1 VGPDQEALIMKTK
14 KTIIFTFLILSCLYT
29 YSQFYKVYGYQPAEA
44 GEIELVIWNSYIP
57 SSNVLY
63 DYFGEELSREGL
75 LAHSLELEYGLSNR
89 FGVALYFDF
98 EDPKGGNFRFVR
110 TKAIM
115 AHYALFDKGSR
126 PVDIAIYLEYIIH
139 NKDYKDYEELE
150 IRLILEKDIGAF
162 RIDVNPI
169 FEKKTSGSTVDEGLE
184 FNYAV
189 GFYYQPDGEGMLLT
203 KNLTIR
209 PGLEFYG
216 KMGEIS
222 DFKPWKEQHH
232 YIFPT
237 LDFLI
242 GNRLH
247 WHTGVGFG
255 LTDASDK
262 ITIKSILSFILKF

>member
-1 VGPDQEALIMKTK
+1 MNMKK
-14 KTIIFTFLILSCLYT
+14 ISIFVLLLLSCLFIH
-29 YSQFYKVYGYQPAEA
+29 SQFYKVYEYQPAEA
-44 GEIELVIWNSYIP
+44 GEIELVIWNTFIP
-57 SSNVLY
+57 SSDVLY
-63 DYFGEELSREGL
+63 DYFGEELSRKGL

-89 FGVALYFDF
+89 FGVALYVDF
-98 EDPKGGNFRFVR
+98 EDPKGGNFRYVR

-115 AHYALFDKGSR
+115 AHYAFFEKGSR
-126 PVDIAIYLEYIIH
+126 PIDIAIYLEYIIH
-139 NKDYKDYEELE
+139 NQDYKDYEELE

-162 RIDVNPI
+162 RIVVNPI
-169 FEKKTSGSTVDEGLE
+169 FEKKTSGSKVDEGLE

-189 GFYYQPDGEGMLLT
+189 GFYYQPDGEGILLN

-222 DFKPWKEQHH
+222 DFRPRSEQRN
-232 YIFPT
+232 IFFPT
-237 LDFLI
+237 LDFVI
-242 GNRLH
+242 GKRLH
-247 WHTGVGFG
+247 WHTGVGIG